1 MTHTMRRACTREPP
15 EEPFESRAPTSPCA
29 PNACAVDA
37 FLGLL
42 APTLLT
48 YTLKNT
54 HDFHPKTTYLLT
66 TTCLARRFTTLGTHL
81 HRNTWQYA
89 HTSEKSHWFWA
100 SVCALRWLGHER
112 SICVGRDGDAHRK
125 REFCEGQWVLCITFI
140 LNLLALTLGR
150 IVEWFLK
157 ICPT

>member
-1 MTHTMRRACTREPP
+1 MRSRRMRNRRPP
-15 EEPFESRAPTSPCA
+15 RPPR
-29 PNACAVDA
+29 
-37 FLGLL
+37 
-42 APTLLT
+42 PTLLT

-66 TTCLARRFTTLGTHL
+66 KTWLARRFTTLGTHL

-89 HTSEKSHWFWA
+89 HTGEKSHWFGA
-100 SVCALRWLGHER
+100 SVCALRWPGHER

-150 IVEWFLK
+150 LIEWFLK
-157 ICPT
+157 ICRILYLLLFCISSSNR